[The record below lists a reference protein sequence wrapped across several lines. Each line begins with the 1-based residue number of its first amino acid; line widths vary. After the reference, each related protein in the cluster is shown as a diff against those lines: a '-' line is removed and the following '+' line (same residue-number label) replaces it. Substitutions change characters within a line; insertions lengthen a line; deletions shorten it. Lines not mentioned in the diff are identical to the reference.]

1 MVFMTKFESYDIF
14 DTVVTRKFFK
24 PKDLFYILEILAKES
39 KLVNK
44 TFDLYHTRIIAEK
57 EAKKELN
64 KEEVTINDIFNQIH
78 KITNISNTNLNK
90 IKKLELY
97 LENKSI
103 IPIKFTLQKIKKKKN
118 KIILI
123 SDTYLPESFIKRIL
137 KRNRI
142 PYRYLFISSKLNK
155 TKASGSL
162 YKHVMEELAIK
173 PTAISH
179 TGDSISSDVVVPRKL
194 GIKKLNFF
202 VLSKPSKYE
211 NLVYKKFENQRDI
224 VLLLMA
230 GIMKSTRLQNYFKNI
245 KLQVVYETGVDVI
258 GPVLFL
264 YTYWV
269 MKKATQLNIDTLYF
283 LSRDGQILFKIAKI
297 IKKYFKMNIKL
308 KYLFVSR
315 QSLYFPS
322 ISKLNE
328 REVNFLLEMTP
339 DVNSLLKNIGLTPRK
354 LKKVKIR
361 LHKYGLTNFNRKP
374 TLAEK
379 KQLKDII
386 LNDKEIR
393 NLILSSIWIKRKI
406 VAAYLRQEG
415 ISKNKKIGVVDVG
428 WTGKQQYALS
438 KILDLEN
445 KYPFNG
451 IVGFYFKLNSKVP
464 PYKNDKIMEF
474 FNERKVTLNSGL
486 IEKFV
491 SGNHGRCVGYQ
502 RNGNMILPIL
512 KKSKFENYKIVKIQH
527 LGILNFTENFL
538 NALSSFHIRFNYQK
552 SDIAAILL
560 TKFIEN
566 PSKLEGLVYGQMWH
580 APDLEGKNW
589 YRLVGRRRSI
599 LRTTIFF
606 LSTELY
612 KKLFNDIAEW
622 PQGYISCYYD
632 RPLRDFLIVIY
643 NLLYNL
649 KIGVLDFLNNNP

>member
-1 MVFMTKFESYDIF
+1 
-14 DTVVTRKFFK
+14 
-24 PKDLFYILEILAKES
+24 LEILAKES

-44 TFDLYHTRIIAEK
+44 TFDLYHTRIVAEK
-57 EAKKELN
+57 GAKKELN
-64 KEEVTINDIFNQIH
+64 KEEVTINDIYNQIH
-78 KITNISNTNLNK
+78 RITNISNTNLNK

-103 IPIKFTLQKIKKKKN
+103 VPIKFTLQKIKKKKN

-142 PYRYLFISSKLNK
+142 PYTYLFISSKLNK

-162 YKHVMEELAIK
+162 YKHVIEKLAIK
-173 PTAISH
+173 PVAISH
-179 TGDSISSDVVVPRKL
+179 TGDSYFSDVVVPRRL

-211 NLVYKKFENQRDI
+211 NLVYKEFEKQHDP

-230 GIMKSTRLQNYFKNI
+230 GIMKSTRLQNYFRNI
-245 KLQVVYETGVDVI
+245 KLQVAYETSVDVI

-269 MKKATQLNIDTLYF
+269 LKKATQLNIDTLYF

-328 REVNFLLEMTP
+328 REINFLLDMTTN
-339 DVNSLLKNIGLTPRK
+339 VNSLLKNIGLNPRE

-361 LHKYGLTNFNRKP
+361 LHKYGVSNVNTKLSP
-374 TLAEK
+374 AEK
-379 KQLKDII
+379 KQLKEII

-393 NLILSSIWIKRKI
+393 NLLLLSVQRKRKL

-415 ISKNKKIGVVDVG
+415 ISRNKKIGVVDVG

-445 KYPFNG
+445 KYPFTS

-464 PYKNDKIMEF
+464 PHKNDKIIEF
-474 FNERKVTLNSGL
+474 FSERKVTLNSGL

-491 SGNHGRCVGYQ
+491 SGTHGRCVGYR
-502 RNGNMILPIL
+502 RNGNMIVPIL
-512 KKSKFENYKIVKIQH
+512 TKNKFENYKIVKIQH
-527 LGILNFTENFL
+527 LGILNFTENF
-538 NALSSFHIRFNYQK
+538 FK
-552 SDIAAILL
+552 
-560 TKFIEN
+560 
-566 PSKLEGLVYGQMWH
+566 
-580 APDLEGKNW
+580 
-589 YRLVGRRRSI
+589 
-599 LRTTIFF
+599 
-606 LSTELY
+606 
-612 KKLFNDIAEW
+612 
-622 PQGYISCYYD
+622 
-632 RPLRDFLIVIY
+632 FLIIISY
-643 NLLYNL
+643 
-649 KIGVLDFLNNNP
+649 KI